1 MENDKVEEKQENI
14 SEAIETFIPKLEV
27 IDEETDELI
36 KYLLPELKLST
47 PIEIDDNKD
56 VSKDL
61 DEEKVD
67 PISVSDIIYELES
80 DFYSDSDSESCSI
93 KNLTTLETIKEKT
106 EPVFVFNKT
115 QESFEVKNK
124 KEESNVQPKRRFWD
138 FFTHFLFPK
147 QIKAIR

>member
-138 FFTHFLFPK
+138 FLTHFLFPK
-147 QIKAIR
+147 